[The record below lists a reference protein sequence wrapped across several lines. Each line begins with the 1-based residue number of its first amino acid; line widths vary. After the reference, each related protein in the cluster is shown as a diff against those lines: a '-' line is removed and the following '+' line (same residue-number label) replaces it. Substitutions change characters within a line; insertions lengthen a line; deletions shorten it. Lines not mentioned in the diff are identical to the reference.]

1 MKDQMTWEKLTA
13 QMAEAL
19 TEECDRPAAMEERRG
34 GDGSDII
41 HEVADQVVPVYN
53 GQLLELLNDHPEIA
67 HLDDKGLVDFTDF
80 NLYQFLMVSTYE
92 KLVAWA
98 STEWCKEYA
107 KEKGGHLAEMA
118 KHMGWP
124 LK

>member
-1 MKDQMTWEKLTA
+1 MKDQMTWEKLPA

-19 TEECDRPAAMEERRG
+19 TEEF
-34 GDGSDII
+34 
-41 HEVADQVVPVYN
+41 
-53 GQLLELLNDHPEIA
+53 DHPEIA

-118 KHMGWP
+118 KHMGWS